1 MRIALTFSVLIASF
15 FATQICW
22 PQDSIEFSFAT
33 AKVEEPDE
41 RALLRFRS
49 GPVYEWCELVEFDV
63 EKLLNLIGRIRS
75 GTVSI
80 ERTSVTLQLP
90 SSMSEIFHGTE
101 YQIPDARKMNSP
113 YTWGG
118 KVTAEPELFAYFIV
132 SASRKADA
140 TISAK
145 DGKYKLSPS
154 GWSDDYFLCKWNLDY
169 SSKIKKID

>member
-1 MRIALTFSVLIASF
+1 
-15 FATQICW
+15 
-22 PQDSIEFSFAT
+22 
-33 AKVEEPDE
+33 
-41 RALLRFRS
+41 
-49 GPVYEWCELVEFDV
+49 
-63 EKLLNLIGRIRS
+63 
-75 GTVSI
+75 
-80 ERTSVTLQLP
+80 
-90 SSMSEIFHGTE
+90 
-101 YQIPDARKMNSP
+101 MNSP